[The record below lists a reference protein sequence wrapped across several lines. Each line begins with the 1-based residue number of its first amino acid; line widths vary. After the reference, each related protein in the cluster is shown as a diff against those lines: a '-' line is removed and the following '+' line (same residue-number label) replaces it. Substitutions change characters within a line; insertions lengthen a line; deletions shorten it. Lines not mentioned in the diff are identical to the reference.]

1 MQVKMALDML
11 QQALPALGMGTEQHK
26 DVLQAVQRLSR
37 HMPQGVPTA
46 GVQQTSMQ
54 DMIKNGKRNA
64 LLQMLMAQLGGG
76 QQQGGQPPPPSTPLP
91 GA

>member
-46 GVQQTSMQ
+46 GVQQSAMQ
-54 DMIKNGKRNA
+54 DQIKNTKRNA
-64 LLQMLMAQLGGG
+64 LLQMLMAQLGG
-76 QQQGGQPPPPSTPLP
+76 QGGQQPPPPSTPLP